1 MTTPSIDND
10 TLAAYLQHME
20 TLLALQ
26 LSQERRQELLV
37 QFSRIHAM
45 AQPLM
50 DFPLDEHQEI
60 AGVYTLGVYTL

>member
-1 MTTPSIDND
+1 MAMIEQDA
-10 TLAAYLQHME
+10 LAAYLQQME
-20 TLLALQ
+20 TLLSLQ

-50 DFPLDEHQEI
+50 AFPLDEHQDI
-60 AGVYTLGVYTL
+60 AGVYTL

>member
-1 MTTPSIDND
+1 MTMIEQDAVT
-10 TLAAYLQHME
+10 AYLQQME
-20 TLLALQ
+20 TLLSLQ

-50 DFPLDEHQEI
+50 EFPLDEHQDI
-60 AGVYTLGVYTL
+60 AGVYTL

>member
-1 MTTPSIDND
+1 MTTTAIHSD
-10 TLAAYLQHME
+10 TLAAYLQQME
-20 TLLALQ
+20 ALLALQ

-50 DFPLDEHQEI
+50 AFPLDEHQEI
-60 AGVYTLGVYTL
+60 AGVYTL

>member
-1 MTTPSIDND
+1 MTTHSIDSH

-20 TLLALQ
+20 TLLTLQ
-26 LSQERRQELLV
+26 LNQERRQELLV

-50 DFPLDEHQEI
+50 EFPLDEHQEI
-60 AGVYTLGVYTL
+60 AGVYTL

>member
-1 MTTPSIDND
+1 MTITEQDAL
-10 TLAAYLQHME
+10 TAYLQQME
-20 TLLALQ
+20 ALLSLQ
-26 LSQERRQELLV
+26 LSQERHQELLV

-50 DFPLDEHQEI
+50 AFPLDEHQEI

>member
-1 MTTPSIDND
+1 MTTIEHDA
-10 TLAAYLQHME
+10 LAAYLQQME

-26 LSQERRQELLV
+26 LNQERRQDLLV

-50 DFPLDEHQEI
+50 AFPLDEHQEI
-60 AGVYTLGVYTL
+60 AGVYTL

>member
-1 MTTPSIDND
+1 MTITEQDAL
-10 TLAAYLQHME
+10 TAYLQQME
-20 TLLALQ
+20 ALLSLQ
-26 LSQERRQELLV
+26 LSQERHQELLV

-50 DFPLDEHQEI
+50 AFPLDEHQDI

>member
-1 MTTPSIDND
+1 MTMIEHDALT
-10 TLAAYLQHME
+10 AYLQQME

-26 LSQERRQELLV
+26 LNQERRQELLV

-50 DFPLDEHQEI
+50 AFPLDEHQEI
-60 AGVYTLGVYTL
+60 AGVYTL

>member
-1 MTTPSIDND
+1 MTMIEHDA
-10 TLAAYLQHME
+10 LAAYLQQME

-26 LSQERRQELLV
+26 LNQERRQGLLV

-50 DFPLDEHQEI
+50 AFPLDEHQEI
-60 AGVYTLGVYTL
+60 AGVYTL

>member
-1 MTTPSIDND
+1 MTMIEQDALTV
-10 TLAAYLQHME
+10 YLQQME
-20 TLLALQ
+20 TLLSLQ

-60 AGVYTLGVYTL
+60 AGVYTL

>member
-1 MTTPSIDND
+1 MTMIEQDALTV
-10 TLAAYLQHME
+10 YLQQME
-20 TLLALQ
+20 TLLSLQ

-50 DFPLDEHQEI
+50 EFPLDEHQDI
-60 AGVYTLGVYTL
+60 AGVYTL

>member
-1 MTTPSIDND
+1 MIEQDAVT
-10 TLAAYLQHME
+10 AYLQQME
-20 TLLALQ
+20 TLLSLQ

-50 DFPLDEHQEI
+50 EFPLDEHQDI
-60 AGVYTLGVYTL
+60 AGVYTL